1 MKAIAFLTAAL
12 MLGFFASAKTASAQH
27 VSGEMFVVLASE
39 SPGAMDPS
47 LSGEPALQQP
57 PFNMF
62 RSMRVLERSPMSLHT
77 SQSYSH
83 ALPNGRTIR
92 VELLGQLPNGR
103 YRVRVSINR
112 PGQSDYLQL
121 LTVVAAP
128 GDPFF
133 VVGQSYQGGKLVIG
147 LRVGARSPHA
157 VSGTGPR
164 PPPPAPS

>member
-1 MKAIAFLTAAL
+1 MKSISYLVATFAFAL
-12 MLGFFASAKTASAQH
+12 FTHVSLASAQQ
-27 VSGEMFVVLASE
+27 VSGEMFVVLASQNA
-39 SPGAMDPS
+39 GTTDPS
-47 LSGEPALQQP
+47 LAREPALQQP

-62 RSMRVLERSPMSLHT
+62 HSMRVLERSPMSLQA

-133 VVGQSYQGGKLVIG
+133 VVGQSYQGGTLVIG
-147 LRVGARSPHA
+147 LRVGARASHA
-157 VSGTGPR
+157 TSGSGAHPS
-164 PPPPAPS
+164 PAPPS